1 VSDWPQTQPFPP
13 PAVAPEARP
22 TVVLTHPILEPGP
35 TLLKEACELRI
46 LPNQYRHPAEL
57 LRKAAEGA
65 RGMVTQLMDPI
76 GEEIL
81 STPGLKVVANVAVGY
96 DNIDVPA
103 ATRHGVMVCNT
114 PGVLDDTT
122 ADFAFALLMAAG
134 RRLLEGDRFV
144 RSGAFKGWA
153 IDMLLGHDVSEAT
166 LGIVGFGRIG
176 RGVAKRARAFGMRVL
191 YYDEQPA
198 SPEVERDMGVTR
210 SDLYRLLSESDFV
223 SVHVPLTATTRHL
236 FSTSQFATMKPS
248 AVLVNTSR
256 GPVIDEAALAEA
268 LKARQI
274 FAAGLDVYENEP
286 DVHPE
291 LIKLDNVIL
300 APHIASASVR
310 TRSQMSEMAARNL
323 ITGVRGGRPPNIV
336 NPEVF
341 NQQR

>member
-1 VSDWPQTQPFPP
+1 VSED
-13 PAVAPEARP
+13 RP
-22 TVVLTHPILEPGP
+22 IVVLTHPILEPGP
-35 TLLKEACELRI
+35 TLLDEACELRI
-46 LPNQYRHPAEL
+46 LPDQYRHPVDL
-57 LRKAAEGA
+57 LRKAADGA

-76 GEEIL
+76 GEAIL

-103 ATRHGVMVCNT
+103 ATKHGVMVCNT

-153 IDMLLGHDVSEAT
+153 IDMLLGHDIAGAT

-176 RGVAKRARAFGMRVL
+176 RGVAKRGGAFGMRVL
-191 YYDEQPA
+191 YYDEQQA
-198 SPEVERDMGVTR
+198 SPEVERDLGVVR
-210 SDLYRLLSESDFV
+210 CDLQSLLRESDFV
-223 SVHVPLTATTRHL
+223 SVHVPLTTTTRHL
-236 FSTSQFATMKPS
+236 FSTAQFAAMKPT

-256 GPVIDEAALAEA
+256 GPVVDEAALAKA
-268 LKARQI
+268 LESNEI

-286 DVHPE
+286 DVHPD
-291 LIKLDNVIL
+291 LLKLDNVIL
-300 APHIASASVR
+300 TPHIASASVR
-310 TRSQMSEMAARNL
+310 TRSEMSAMAARNA
-323 ITGVRGGRPPNIV
+323 IAGVRGMRPPNLV

-341 NQQR
+341 DQQG

>member
-1 VSDWPQTQPFPP
+1 MSEV
-13 PAVAPEARP
+13 RP
-22 TVVLTHPILEPGP
+22 TVVVTHPILEPGP
-35 TLLKEACELRI
+35 TLLKEACELRF
-46 LPNQYRHPAEL
+46 LPNQYRHPVEV

-65 RGMVTQLMDPI
+65 GGMVTQLMDPI
-76 GEEIL
+76 GDEIL
-81 STPGLKVVANVAVGY
+81 STPGLKIVANVAVGY
-96 DNIDVPA
+96 DNIDVTA
-103 ATRHGVMVCNT
+103 ATKHGVMVTNT

-153 IDMLLGHDVSEAT
+153 IDMLLGHDIWEGT

-176 RGVAKRARAFGMRVL
+176 RGVARRARAFGMRVL
-191 YYDEQPA
+191 YHDEFPA
-198 SPEVERDMGVTR
+198 SPEVEKDLGVTR
-210 SDLYRLLSESDFV
+210 ADLFQLLSESDFV
-223 SVHVPLTATTRHL
+223 SVHVPLTPTTRHL
-236 FSTSQFATMKPS
+236 FSTAQFATMKPS

-256 GPVIDEAALAEA
+256 GPVVDEAALAVA
-268 LKARQI
+268 LKTHQI
-274 FAAGLDVYENEP
+274 FGAGLDVYENEP

-291 LIKLDNVIL
+291 LLKLDNVVL

-310 TRSQMSEMAARNL
+310 TRSRMSEMAARNV

-341 NQQR
+341 DQQR

>member
-1 VSDWPQTQPFPP
+1 VSE
-13 PAVAPEARP
+13 VRP

-46 LPNQYRHPAEL
+46 LPNQYRHPVDL

-76 GEEIL
+76 DEEVL
-81 STPGLKVVANVAVGY
+81 STPGLKVIANVAVGY

-103 ATRHGVMVCNT
+103 ATKHGVMVCNT
-114 PGVLDDTT
+114 PGILDDTT
-122 ADFAFALLMAAG
+122 ADFAFALLMAAA
-134 RRLLEGDRFV
+134 RRVLEGDRFI
-144 RSGAFKGWA
+144 RSGAFKGWG
-153 IDMLLGHDVSEAT
+153 IDMLLGHDVSGAT

-176 RGVAKRARAFGMRVL
+176 RGVARRARAFGMRVL
-191 YYDEQPA
+191 YYDENPA
-198 SPEVERDMGVTR
+198 TAEQERELGVTR
-210 SDLYRLLSESDFV
+210 TDLYQLLSESDFV
-223 SVHVPLTATTRHL
+223 SIHVPLTETTRHL

-256 GPVIDEAALAEA
+256 GPVVDEAALAEA
-268 LKARQI
+268 LRSHQI

-286 DVHPE
+286 DVNPE
-291 LIKLDNVIL
+291 LLKLENVVL
-300 APHIASASVR
+300 GPHIASASVR
-310 TRSQMSEMAARNL
+310 TRSQMSEMAARNA
-323 ITGVRGGRPPNIV
+323 ITGVRGGRPPNMV

>member
-1 VSDWPQTQPFPP
+1 VSE
-13 PAVAPEARP
+13 VRP
-22 TVVLTHPILEPGP
+22 TVVVTHPILEPGP
-35 TLLKEACELRI
+35 TLLKEACELRL
-46 LPNQYRHPAEL
+46 LPNQYRHPVEV

-65 RGMVTQLMDPI
+65 GGMVTQLMDPI
-76 GEEIL
+76 GDEIL
-81 STPGLKVVANVAVGY
+81 STPGLKIVANVAVGY
-96 DNIDVPA
+96 DNIDVTA
-103 ATRHGVMVCNT
+103 ATKHGVMVTNT

-153 IDMLLGHDVSEAT
+153 IDMLLGHDIWEGT

-176 RGVAKRARAFGMRVL
+176 RGVARRARAFGMRVL
-191 YYDEQPA
+191 YHDEFPA
-198 SPEVERDMGVTR
+198 SPEVEKDLGVTR
-210 SDLYRLLSESDFV
+210 TDLFQLLSESDFV
-223 SVHVPLTATTRHL
+223 SVHVPLTPTTRHL
-236 FSTSQFATMKPS
+236 FSTAQFATMKPS

-256 GPVIDEAALAEA
+256 GPVVDEAALAVA
-268 LKARQI
+268 LKTHQI
-274 FAAGLDVYENEP
+274 FGAGLDVYENEP

-291 LIKLDNVIL
+291 LLKLDNVVL

-310 TRSQMSEMAARNL
+310 TRSRMSEMAARNV

-341 NQQR
+341 DQQR